1 MAVVDSLYSGYG
13 EMQGG
18 SLGDYLCT
26 RDMAKV
32 LLLHVDANLRRV
44 TLPA

>member
-1 MAVVDSLYSGYG
+1 MAVVESLYSGYG

-32 LLLHVDANLRRV
+32 LLFLAR
-44 TLPA
+44 